1 MCPYGNQL
9 QLFHCFSL
17 QEVSLKRSRCLTL
30 EFAMNKDVNSIIA
43 VVSSQAFYS
52 LHLPLFF
59 YSFVALA
66 LIWYHK
72 STRLE
77 ATHSVPRI
85 TNVSRHAQ
93 LHCRWASALLNLF
106 IIAFLFMEFLTI
118 IEPEMNHECSLVNTV
133 CTNVFFFLIVSYE
146 AEKWNVFISLNLLRL
161 WFIMRK
167 KWGIPWKI
175 TFSMHRS
182 EKT

>member
-30 EFAMNKDVNSIIA
+30 EFTMNKDVNSIIA

-133 CTNVFFFLIVSYE
+133 CTNVFFFLNCQLWSREMKCFHFSEFAPLVIYNE
-146 AEKWNVFISLNLLRL
+146 EEMRHTLKNYLLYA
-161 WFIMRK
+161 
-167 KWGIPWKI
+167 
-175 TFSMHRS
+175 
-182 EKT
+182 

>member
-30 EFAMNKDVNSIIA
+30 EFTMNKDVNSIIA

-133 CTNVFFFLIVSYE
+133 CTNVFFFFKLSVMKQRNEMFS
-146 AEKWNVFISLNLLRL
+146 FL
-161 WFIMRK
+161 WIC
-167 KWGIPWKI
+167 
-175 TFSMHRS
+175 SACDL
-182 EKT
+182 